1 MKAVKNQEVVRAWS
15 RGEAARNH
23 KGSLVAMDTGELY
36 SYGLK
41 IGQYLKGNAV
51 LSDYTAPGG
60 GFYSMTTSQ
69 HVNLAKVHA
78 SRENVLVMHPLV
90 WEASALSDELPF

>member
-41 IGQYLKGNAV
+41 IGQYLKGSAV
-51 LSDYTAPGG
+51 LCDYTAKSG
-60 GFYSMTTSQ
+60 GFYSMTTSC
-69 HVNLAKVHA
+69 HVHLARRYA
-78 SRENVLVMHPLV
+78 SMVMHPKV
-90 WEASALSDELPF
+90 WDVSPISKDEVPF

>member
-23 KGSLVAMDTGELY
+23 KGSLGAMDSGELY

-41 IGQYLKGNAV
+41 IGQYLNGTAV
-51 LSDYTAPGG
+51 LGDYTAPGG
-60 GFYSMTTSQ
+60 AFYSMTTSQ
-69 HVNLAKVHA
+69 HVGLARRYA
-78 SRENVLVMHPLV
+78 DMVMHPKV
-90 WEASALSDELPF
+90 WEVSPMSKDESPF

>member
-15 RGEAARNH
+15 RGQAARNH
-23 KGSLVAMDTGELY
+23 KGSLVAMDSGELY

-41 IGQYLKGNAV
+41 IGQYLKGSAV
-51 LSDYTAPGG
+51 LCDYTAKSG

-69 HVNLAKVHA
+69 HVGLARRHA
-78 SRENVLVMHPLV
+78 DLGRHPKI
-90 WEASALSDELPF
+90 WEASPMSKDEVPF

>member
-15 RGEAARNH
+15 RGQAARNH
-23 KGSLVAMDTGELY
+23 KGSLVAMDSGELY

-41 IGQYLKGNAV
+41 IGQYLKGSAV
-51 LSDYTAPGG
+51 LCDYTAKSG

-69 HVNLAKVHA
+69 HVGLARRHA
-78 SRENVLVMHPLV
+78 DLVMQPKI
-90 WEASALSDELPF
+90 WEASPMSKDEVPF

>member
-1 MKAVKNQEVVRAWS
+1 MKAVKNEQVVRAWS

-51 LSDYTAPGG
+51 LCDYTAKSG

-69 HVNLAKVHA
+69 HVGLARRHA
-78 SRENVLVMHPLV
+78 DLVMHPKI
-90 WEASALSDELPF
+90 WEASPMSKDEVPF